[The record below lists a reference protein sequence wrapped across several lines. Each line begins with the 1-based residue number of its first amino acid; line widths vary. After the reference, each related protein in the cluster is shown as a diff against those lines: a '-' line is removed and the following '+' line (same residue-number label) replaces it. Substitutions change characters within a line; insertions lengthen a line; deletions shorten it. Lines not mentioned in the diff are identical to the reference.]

1 MSANDKPIIVHWPRT
16 ILTNILLVSL
26 ILLLFLLLNP
36 FVPNAPFLYPTLRFS
51 DVSRG

>member
-1 MSANDKPIIVHWPRT
+1 MSANDKPIIVPIT

-36 FVPNAPFLYPTLRFS
+36 FAPNAPFLYPTLRFS
-51 DVSRG
+51 DVFRE